1 MKYLRYTLLMIL
13 ITALVIPP
21 PSTRAESGDA
31 VVENTSVVDN
41 KPDLT
46 PKPSDESREDKPAPP
61 EVSDAGVKIHQP
73 NDSPAV
79 KKGDA
84 DTLPANTVADK
95 PTVTPADL
103 PEDDVD
109 VVSEI
114 VISKIRLSPA
124 SDKYV
129 ELYNPSNR
137 AVNLAK
143 WKLEYITSS
152 GKVRILSEFANGQ
165 LIAPGGFLVIKDV
178 KSTEGYDVK
187 SDANWQSVL
196 SKTSGAVA
204 ASKRHEIRHDWLGQG
219 SEGF

>member
-1 MKYLRYTLLMIL
+1 MKYLQYTLLMIL
-13 ITALVIPP
+13 TMALVIPP
-21 PSTRAESGDA
+21 PSVWAESSDA
-31 VVENTSVVDN
+31 VVENTAVVDN
-41 KPDLT
+41 KPDLI
-46 PKPSDESREDKPAPP
+46 PKPSDDSREDKSAPP
-61 EVSDAGVKIHQP
+61 EVPDTGIKVHQP
-73 NDSPAV
+73 NGSPAV

-95 PTVTPADL
+95 PTTTPADL

-109 VVSEI
+109 TVSEV

-152 GKVRILSEFANGQ
+152 GKVRVLSEFANGQ
-165 LIAPGGFLVIKDV
+165 LIAPDGFLVIKDV

-196 SKTSGAVA
+196 SKTSGAVRLLRPN
-204 ASKRHEIRHDWLGQG
+204 STKSDMIG
-219 SEGF
+219 